1 MNLLD
6 PMTLNLIVTLV
17 SALGV
22 SMIVLAGVSF
32 LLKIQNNRMVLMNS
46 QLTELQEQL
55 TTLKADVKTATEQST
70 ADRKILTKVTENLA
84 ENLIALENR
93 ILDHQTDKQS
103 GKRVNEAIRLAQLQT
118 PANVIAEQTGI
129 PYDMAKTIATFHLAV

>member
-1 MNLLD
+1 
-6 PMTLNLIVTLV
+6 MTLNLIVTLV

-55 TTLKADVKTATEQST
+55 TTLKADVKNATDQST